1 MFRYATLV
9 MVFILASVGLQA
21 QSSSQGELMD
31 RLRAM
36 EEKAA
41 ARDAQIADLK
51 QRLGDYEAAN
61 LENNE
66 LETLLNGILE
76 DNGPTV
82 DTPKSISLKVGGQL
96 RYRGEFR
103 TVKNYAGGVQ
113 EDTDFVIQRTRLHFD
128 FSVMKN
134 VRAFVQLQDSR
145 FWGEENSTVG
155 DLEGVDIHQAYVDF
169 ENVFGHDWT
178 FRVGR
183 QELSYGDQRLV
194 SPLDWS
200 AVGRSW
206 DGVRT
211 WYTTEDFQLDLFVT
225 NISERSLAPNGEQDD
240 DHVFS
245 GIYFHFT
252 GWENHEVDAYL
263 FYRNFSSG
271 TFVGEDGVLGD
282 RDEFTFGLRFKG
294 HTGGFSYSAEG
305 DYQFGN
311 NANDDIEA
319 YAWALKAGYTFGGD
333 WKPHVGLEWDFA
345 SGDDDP
351 TDGDAGTFN
360 PLYPFGHAYQGFLDI
375 FAWRNGHDFVFR
387 VNAQPTEE
395 LWIEAAVHYFLL
407 DSDTDSWYN
416 AAGNPIRTVGG
427 GVSNEVGTEIDIH
440 AKYKLNP
447 STLLWIGYSHFFSG
461 DYVSDTGDDPDVDW
475 VYFQMTVN
483 F

>member
-1 MFRYATLV
+1 MFRYAIA
-9 MVFILASVGLQA
+9 ILALVLVSTGLYA
-21 QSSSQGELMD
+21 QTDATKELLD
-31 RLRAM
+31 RVRAM

-41 ARDAQIADLK
+41 ERDARIAEL
-51 QRLGDYEAAN
+51 QSRLTDYEASD
-61 LENNE
+61 ERRGE
-66 LETLLNGILE
+66 FETLVNRLLQDE
-76 DNGPTV
+76 GPVV
-82 DTPKSISLKVGGQL
+82 DVPKSINLKVGAQL

-103 TVKNYAGGVQ
+103 TVKNYGAGVQ

-128 FSVMKN
+128 FGVIKN
-134 VRAFVQLQDSR
+134 VRTFIQLQDSR
-145 FWGEENSTVG
+145 FWGEENSPTT
-155 DLEGVDIHQAYVDF
+155 DLEGVDIHQAFVDF
-169 ENVFGHDWT
+169 ENVFGRNWT

-200 AVGRSW
+200 RIGRAW

-211 WYTTEDFQLDLFVT
+211 WYTTDDFQLDAFVT
-225 NISERSLAPNGEQDD
+225 TISERSLVPDGEQDD

-245 GIYFHFT
+245 GLYFHFV
-252 GWENHEVDAYL
+252 GWENHEADAYI

-271 TFVGEDGVLGD
+271 TFLGEDGVLGD
-282 RDEFTFGLRFKG
+282 RDEFTVGLRFKG

-319 YAWALKAGYTFGGD
+319 YAWVLTVAYTFNMD
-333 WKPHVGLEWDFA
+333 WKPKIGLEWDFA
-345 SGDDDP
+345 TGDDDP
-351 TDGDAGTFN
+351 TDGDAGTFT

-375 FAWRNGHDFVFR
+375 FAWRNGHDLIAKIS
-387 VNAQPTEE
+387 AQPNED
-395 LWIEAAVHYFLL
+395 LWIEAAFHYFLL

-416 AAGNPIRTVGG
+416 AAGAPIRTVGG
-427 GVSNEVGTEIDIH
+427 GVSNSVGAEIDLH
-440 AKYKLNP
+440 AKYTLNP
-447 STLLWIGYSHFFSG
+447 ATKLWIGYSHFFAG
-461 DYVSDTGDDPDVDW
+461 NYVEDTGDSPDMDW